1 MIKIYTITYFA
12 SLLAFVVIDGIWLTF
27 IANNF
32 YQKHIGH
39 LLAPQVSFAPAIA
52 FYLAFIG
59 AIMLFCVAPGIEKSS
74 LSWTIFLGLAFGAI
88 TYATY
93 DLTNWATL
101 KDWPFIVV
109 AVDILWGAVLSA
121 SIATVGYF
129 VWKSLL

>member
-1 MIKIYTITYFA
+1 MIKIYASTYLA
-12 SLLAFVVIDGIWLTF
+12 SLVAFIIIDGIWLAF

-39 LLAPQVSFAPAIA
+39 LLAPQVSFGPAIL
-52 FYLAFIG
+52 FYLSFIG
-59 AIMLFCVAPGIEKSS
+59 AVLLFCVAPGVEKSS

-101 KDWPFIVV
+101 KDWPAIVV
-109 AVDILWGAVLSA
+109 VVDIVWGAFLSA
-121 SIATVGYF
+121 SIATVGYL